1 MSALQPVGEEFFDS
15 AHSRYSQQ
23 WIIDQ
28 PAAAVW
34 AELTGDKPLHWCRA
48 LDISW
53 TSPRPFSVGTTRQ
66 AKVLGGILRVQEHFF
81 LWEEGQRHAFYV
93 TQANAPL
100 FASLAEDYTVEPVAD
115 DRCAFTWTIAFTP
128 TALGRAGSA
137 ANGPLFNSFFADTAK
152 YFAAAPVRSR

>member
-1 MSALQPVGEEFFDS
+1 MTALQPVGADFFDS
-15 AHSRYSQQ
+15 APNRYSQQ

-48 LDISW
+48 LDIGW

-81 LWEEGQRHAFYV
+81 LWE
-93 TQANAPL
+93 
-100 FASLAEDYTVEPVAD
+100 
-115 DRCAFTWTIAFTP
+115 
-128 TALGRAGSA
+128 
-137 ANGPLFNSFFADTAK
+137 
-152 YFAAAPVRSR
+152 